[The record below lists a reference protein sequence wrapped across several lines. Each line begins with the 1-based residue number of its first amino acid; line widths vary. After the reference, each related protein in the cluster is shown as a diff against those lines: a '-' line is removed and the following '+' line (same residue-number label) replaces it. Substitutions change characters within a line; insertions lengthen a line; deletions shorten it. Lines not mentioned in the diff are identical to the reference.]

1 METLSVYIPMD
12 RRRAMEQFAAVATPS
27 GRTVTLAMKAAVAT
41 GPVRRFLVGNPD
53 VQVIDVLAGTT
64 LENLAAAEHLAA
76 RGEVVLDPA
85 TVAALDGALRVAA
98 WRDGAE
104 DGRRFA
110 VVEGLVGLAGEVAA
124 APGPAA
130 PGDGPGSL
138 TDEQVRPWLLP
149 AVYERLRGGQ
159 GEFLAELRPAVA
171 LFLQFGG
178 SDYEGDPEAG
188 AKL

>member
-12 RRRAMEQFAAVATPS
+12 RRRAMGQFAAVATPS

-41 GPVRRFLVGNPD
+41 GPVRRFLVGSPD
-53 VQVIDVLAGTT
+53 MQVIDVLAGTT
-64 LENLAAAEHLAA
+64 LEHLAAAEHLAA
-76 RGEVVLDPA
+76 RGEVVVDPA
-85 TVAALDGALRVAA
+85 TVAALDGALCVAA

-130 PGDGPGSL
+130 P
-138 TDEQVRPWLLP
+138 
-149 AVYERLRGGQ
+149 
-159 GEFLAELRPAVA
+159 
-171 LFLQFGG
+171 
-178 SDYEGDPEAG
+178 
-188 AKL
+188 